1 MEACEIS
8 VSMVEQAVASG
19 RSEPLRKT
27 VDDVKRRKREKLPRK
42 IWQRAI
48 RSGNVQAAA
57 TCIQLGCNV
66 AWPVRNGSKSALQ
79 YSAKQHNEAL
89 VYLLLLHDAPVGKAP
104 QGWKSHSDIHRWL
117 EFLGYVVGA
126 SVETKEKADQQLRM
140 AAKADALPFNLQWV
154 APFAVC
160 VAQQNVE
167 HGVVAA
173 NLNKANLEGGIK
185 HASNVLS
192 SGSAKCTAPEWLAA
206 AASIN
211 NTAANLENVVRAE
224 RLAKLAIITGAEEVA
239 AARIITTAAKRHAV
253 AAAALR
259 KTVALYD
266 VRDSSG
272 AWAAAVL
279 CMVWWTGLRK
289 RRLYDLPCHVVP
301 LPPQRGKLRLLLLG
315 MTGLLLLVEVLWFV
329 VMLRVTWADAHTLY
343 CADPESGC
351 IAEQHVFFTTVLQLV
366 LSQLLCERL
375 VVGVLCAVRW
385 LLAQAGLT
393 VLRFATR
400 FDMPWLVSLAISP
413 HTAAMRSAAA
423 RPAVLSTVA
432 AAFRLDTA
440 AATVAAA
447 LRLDRAATYFKVD
460 RAVRTLQHIFS
471 NSEATLIDFSVVD
484 AACEREWD
492 KAVVLRLLY
501 TWLRSPQ
508 GERTNVLATVKRRD
522 RRALLQLYELCE
534 AGSSDEHGADSS
546 ESTASTNSSSSC
558 ARQCV
563 AWLEAKVIAVCELQT
578 VTDECYLADSKLV
591 LRVVAAA
598 RAAISKQNSAA
609 QCSKAVAKHNKVAAA
624 NVSKVAITDTQAK
637 GTTVTAKA
645 ISSASVAQS
654 AGDNRLWQQLRN
666 TWQKLCGAANKTKA
680 KLTTERHR
688 SSVADTAASEAGNEQ
703 QSGQYTSDSLHTDDD
718 RDSSNVK
725 AATVAAAAAAAAVVA
740 PATLAAHRTGEHPQ
754 SSSTAAA
761 NCSAAA
767 EISTTTSAAN
777 NLVAGGCVTDTV
789 APAASDA
796 AVSQRASVRQRLSV
810 AYRAFSTDCVQR
822 AEHKAE
828 QLEQQLCKQ
837 EIEHNAALQQ
847 CRDEAAAAAAAAAK
861 QLKAV
866 AEQLEE
872 LEERSTCVVCQ
883 HDSKRVL
890 LQPCLHL
897 CLCINCSKSPK
908 INECP
913 LCRAAINYKETVH
926 LG

>member
-1 MEACEIS
+1 
-8 VSMVEQAVASG
+8 MVEQAVASG
-19 RSEPLRKT
+19 RSEPLRKA
-27 VDDVKRRKREKLPRK
+27 VDDVKRHKREKPLRK

-89 VYLLLLHDAPVGKAP
+89 VYLLLLHDAPIGKAP
-104 QGWKSHSDIHRWL
+104 QGWKSHSDIHHWL

-126 SVETKEKADQQLRM
+126 SVQTKEKANQQLRM
-140 AAKADALPFNLQWV
+140 AAKAEALPFNLQWV

-160 VAQQNVE
+160 VAKQNVE

-192 SGSAKCTAPEWLAA
+192 SGSARCTASEWLAA
-206 AASIN
+206 AASIS
-211 NTAANLENVVRAE
+211 NTASNLENLLRAE
-224 RLAKLAIITGAEEVA
+224 AGAKLAITAATEEVA
-239 AARIITTAAKRHAV
+239 AARIRTTAAKRHAV

-266 VRDSSG
+266 VRNSSG

-279 CMVWWTGLRK
+279 CMVWWTGLSK

-315 MTGLLLLVEVLWFV
+315 MTGLLLVAELLWFA
-329 VMLRVTWADAHTLY
+329 VMLRVTWAEAHKLY

-351 IAEQHVFFTTVLQLV
+351 AAEQRAFYTTVLQLV
-366 LSQLLCERL
+366 LSQLLLERL
-375 VVGVLCAVRW
+375 AVGVLCASRW
-385 LLAQAGLT
+385 LLSKAGLT
-393 VLRFATR
+393 VLRLATR
-400 FDMPWLVSLAISP
+400 LDMPWLVSLAISP
-413 HTAAMRSAAA
+413 RTAAMSTAAA

-432 AAFRLDTA
+432 VALKLDTA
-440 AATVAAA
+440 AATVAAV
-447 LRLDRAATYFKVD
+447 LRLDRAATYLKVD
-460 RAVRTLQHIFS
+460 RAVCTLQHIFS
-471 NSEATLIDFSVVD
+471 NSKATLINFSVVD
-484 AACEREWD
+484 AACEWEWD
-492 KAVVLRLLY
+492 TAVVLRLLY

-508 GERTNVLATVKRRD
+508 GVRVNVLATVKRRD

-546 ESTASTNSSSSC
+546 EGTASTSSSSSC

-563 AWLEAKVIAVCELQT
+563 SWLEARVIAVCELQT
-578 VTDECYLADSKLV
+578 VADECHLADSKLV
-591 LRVVAAA
+591 LRVLAAA

-609 QCSKAVAKHNKVAAA
+609 QCSKAVNKVAAA

-654 AGDNRLWQQLRN
+654 TGDNRLWQQLRN
-666 TWQKLCGAANKTKA
+666 TWQKLCGAANKTRA

-703 QSGQYTSDSLHTDDD
+703 QSGQYTCDSLHTADD
-718 RDSSNVK
+718 RDSRCVK
-725 AATVAAAAAAAAVVA
+725 

-767 EISTTTSAAN
+767 EISSTTSAAN
-777 NLVAGGCVTDTV
+777 NLVADGCVTDTV

-796 AVSQRASVRQRLSV
+796 AVSQRASVRQRLSL

-822 AEHKAE
+822 AERKAE
-828 QLEQQLCKQ
+828 QLEQQLRKQ
-837 EIEHNAALQQ
+837 ETEHNAALQQ
-847 CRDEAAAAAAAAAK
+847 CRDKAAAAAAAAAK

-866 AEQLEE
+866 TEQLEE
-872 LEERSTCVVCQ
+872 LEERSVCVVCQ
-883 HDSKRVL
+883 HDPKRVL

-897 CLCINCSKSPK
+897 CLCIKCSKSPK
-908 INECP
+908 ITECP
-913 LCRAAINYKETVH
+913 LCRAAIDYKETVH